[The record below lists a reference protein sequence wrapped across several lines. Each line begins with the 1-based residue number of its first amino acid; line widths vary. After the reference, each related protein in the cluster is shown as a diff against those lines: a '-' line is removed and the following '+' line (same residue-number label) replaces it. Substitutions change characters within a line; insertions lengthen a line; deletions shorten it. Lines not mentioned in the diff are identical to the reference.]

1 MNVNKNLAISENG
14 FVFNASTGDSFS
26 INETGSFIINLLKE
40 VKSKSEIIE
49 KIQSEFNAEKSNIEK
64 DLSEFIKALQNHQLL
79 TGNE

>member
-40 VKSKSEIIE
+40 GKSKSEIIE

-79 TGNE
+79 SGNE

>member
-40 VKSKSEIIE
+40 GKSKSEIIE

>member
-1 MNVNKNLAISENG
+1 MNLNKNLAISENG

-40 VKSKSEIIE
+40 GKSKSEIIE
-49 KIQSEFNAEKSNIEK
+49 KIQTEFNAEKSNIEK
-64 DLSEFIKALQNHQLL
+64 DLSEFIKVLQNHQLL